1 MFNEVGEVKEGEEA
15 VDVWKRHFENVM
27 NSEGVAEEYRGL
39 ENGGTVGQFK
49 LLDEDMRKE
58 VVLAL
63 GGVKRRVA
71 AGRDGLTAEM
81 VSCDISLD
89 IWWCLFNWYWKFRMI
104 TTVWKKSVVVPIP
117 KKQKSGPCRVDEFRG
132 ISLVAVLY
140 KALCSIVQKRMMEVV
155 EENGLVAEEQGG
167 FRRGRDCRDQV
178 LTLSLLGQ
186 IKAHSR
192 RGIFAKENVHTSHD
206 ISCWGVGNNRFL
218 RFVRALYKN
227 SSCGVK
233 VQIS

>member
-1 MFNEVGEVKEGEEA
+1 MK
-15 VDVWKRHFENVM
+15 
-27 NSEGVAEEYRGL
+27 
-39 ENGGTVGQFK
+39 
-49 LLDEDMRKE
+49 KE

-63 GGVKRRVA
+63 GGLKRSV
-71 AGRDGLTAEM
+71 AGRDGLRAEM
-81 VSCDISLD
+81 VSCDILLD

-104 TTVWKKSVVVPIP
+104 TTVWRKSVVVPIP

-140 KALCSIVQKRMMEVV
+140 KALRSIVQKRMMEVV
-155 EENGLVAEEQGG
+155 EENGLVAEEQG
-167 FRRGRDCRDQV
+167 FRRGRGCRDQV
-178 LTLSLLGQ
+178 LTLMLLGQ

-192 RGIFAKENVHTSHD
+192 RGMFAKENVHTSDD
-206 ISCWGVGNNRFL
+206 ISCWGVNNRYL
-218 RFVRALYKN
+218 RIVRALYKN